1 MPSRRTFV
9 RQMGMGLAASS
20 VAAEALAAEA
30 LAAESLAAESL
41 AAESLAAE
49 RGLAGRPGDSDRL
62 LVENPHHPAPAPVGT
77 DRLPLAWYRAQSR
90 RLREQAR
97 ARGVDAILL
106 QSDVNLVYFT
116 GCFRGSGERTTW
128 ALLPTNEADT
138 VYWFSPAIDRDLI
151 TSWWC
156 TENTYYFCYPHAE
169 GAFPNRGELPAGRT
183 PRVDL
188 WAWVLQHL
196 ADRGLGG
203 KVIGLDRELVPS
215 AQRTFDRIL
224 PGATA
229 ADVSDLCLRMQVI
242 KTPEEIALTQ
252 RAYRYFDRVHAFA
265 RDYLLEH
272 GPRTTDYQVG
282 QALSQFGINLMM
294 RDVKRDGRPHS
305 AVGMEVTGHYVRTGV
320 ATAYPHPNQFFHAPI
335 RRGQPV
341 YVNCDILLGGYG
353 GEGYRNYV
361 LLPSTPA
368 HDRMWQVV
376 ADTVQMIVEEVKP
389 GVTCSDVARKVHAYQ
404 IRQGMQE
411 YIYHRPG
418 HGQGQNFVGHQ
429 PPFLALGDHSVIEEG
444 MTFSVEPGLYDE
456 RHGIGIN
463 PSDRLVVLKDRA
475 VLMSRIPFTKEWSY
489 LKV

>member
-1 MPSRRTFV
+1 MPASRRDFV
-9 RQMGMGLAASS
+9 RQIGLGLAAS
-20 VAAEALAAEA
+20 AA
-30 LAAESLAAESL
+30 AAESRAAQ
-41 AAESLAAE
+41 AALLP
-49 RGLAGRPGDSDRL
+49 RGDSERL
-62 LVENPHHPAPAPVGT
+62 LVENPHHPVPAPVGV
-77 DRLPLAWYRAQSR
+77 DRLPLAWYQRQSQ

-97 ARGVDAILL
+97 ARGVDLLLL

-128 ALLPTNEADT
+128 ALMPTRETDT

-156 TENTYYFCYPHAE
+156 TENDYYFCYPHAE
-169 GAFPNRGELPAGRT
+169 GGFPNRGELSKG

-188 WAWVLQHL
+188 WAWVLGKL
-196 ADRGLGG
+196 AAKGLGD
-203 KVIGLDRELVPS
+203 VTIGLDRELTPS
-215 AQRTFDRIL
+215 AQRTFDRVL
-224 PGATA
+224 PSATA
-229 ADVSDLCLRMQVI
+229 VDISDLCLRMQVI

-252 RAYRYFDRVHAFA
+252 RAYRYFDLVHCFA

-272 GPRTTDYQVG
+272 GTRTTDYQVG
-282 QALSQFGINLMM
+282 QALSQYGINLMM

-320 ATAYPHPNQFFHAPI
+320 ATAYPHPNQFFHAPV
-335 RRGQPV
+335 RKGQPV

-353 GEGYRNYV
+353 GEGYRNYI
-361 LLPSTPA
+361 LKPSNAA

-376 ADTVQMIVEEVKP
+376 ADTVQMIVEETKP
-389 GVTCSDVARKVHAYQ
+389 GAVCSDIAHKVHAYQ

-411 YIYHRPG
+411 CIYHRPG

-456 RHGIGIN
+456 KNGIGIN

-489 LKV
+489 LAV